1 MIYFDSCY
9 LAKLYLMEP
18 DSPAVRAKARA
29 SGDVVCCLI
38 GWGELVATLH
48 RHLRDGRLTVPQF
61 RLLSAQVATDVQEG
75 LWTPLPITSELAEA
89 QARRMSGLSA
99 QVFLRAA
106 DALHLTCAAEA
117 GLKEIYSN
125 DRHLVAAAPHFGLKP
140 ITL

>member
-89 QARRMSGLSA
+89 HARRMSGLSA
-99 QVFLRAA
+99 VAHPTGNGSPDPRTRFESRPWALRKNR
-106 DALHLTCAAEA
+106 C
-117 GLKEIYSN
+117 
-125 DRHLVAAAPHFGLKP
+125 
-140 ITL
+140 